1 MMAAGWR
8 LVGDIIRDLIDDGLD
23 DALVKG
29 QLKSSPALRSKVLV
43 LYDTV
48 NVLVQAGQTN
58 FAVLATAAREYVRGM
73 QLGLWD

>member
-29 QLKSSPALRSKVLV
+29 QLKSSPALRSKLLV

>member
-29 QLKSSPALRSKVLV
+29 QLKSSPTLRSKFLV